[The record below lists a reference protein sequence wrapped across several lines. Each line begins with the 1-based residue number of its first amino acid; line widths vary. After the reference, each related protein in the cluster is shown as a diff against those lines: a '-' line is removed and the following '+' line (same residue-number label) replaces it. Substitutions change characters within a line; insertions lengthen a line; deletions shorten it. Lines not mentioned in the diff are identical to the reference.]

1 MASRIADF
9 HIRRSLHANQLR
21 LHRGEPNTLVL
32 DEFGLC
38 QGTARVDVAVINGQ
52 LNGYEIKSDRDTLER
67 LPGQVEIYNRVLD
80 TIVLVTGARHVNHV
94 TKVIA
99 DWWGIIVAKGTH
111 TEVAFEIVRE
121 PELNTECNAY
131 AVAQLLWRGE
141 ALVILEE
148 HKLHRGLK
156 SKPRQVL
163 WQVLAEELPLV
174 RLKEAV
180 RTALKARQNWRENGL
195 PDSGNLSSP
204 EFSYVG

>member
-1 MASRIADF
+1 
-9 HIRRSLHANQLR
+9 
-21 LHRGEPNTLVL
+21 VL

-121 PELNTECNAY
+121 PELNTQCNAY
-131 AVAQLLWRGE
+131 AVAQLLWRDE

-156 SKPRQVL
+156 SRPRQVL

-180 RTALKARQNWRENGL
+180 RTALKARQNWRENELAGQRK
-195 PDSGNLSSP
+195 LSSP

>member
-9 HIRRSLHANQLR
+9 HIRRSLHANQLG

-121 PELNTECNAY
+121 PELNTQCNAY
-131 AVAQLLWRGE
+131 AVAQLLWRDE

-156 SKPRQVL
+156 SRPRQVL

-174 RLKEAV
+174 RFKEAV

-195 PDSGNLSSP
+195 AGQRKLSSP